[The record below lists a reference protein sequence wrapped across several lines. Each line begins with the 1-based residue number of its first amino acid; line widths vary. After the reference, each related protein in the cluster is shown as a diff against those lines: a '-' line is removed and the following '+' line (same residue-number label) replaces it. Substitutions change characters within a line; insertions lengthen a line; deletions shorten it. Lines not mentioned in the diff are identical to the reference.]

1 MKDSLEVYL
10 KDNISVNVSINS
22 WNGKEWL
29 PLFLTERYAFY
40 QMNLLG
46 ESCLLIEILRE
57 APGIDDMRKHMKAI
71 RKNFEGSLVFLFK
84 SISLFRRKS
93 LIEHRIPFIVENGQM
108 YLPFLG
114 IDLKKAT
121 KEQVNQIEK
130 FASSTQL
137 VFLYFLYQKNLRIN
151 ATELVMV
158 LNVSAMTASRILND
172 LYTLGLLT
180 YEISGKTGRSKEY
193 QRIDD
198 PEYYRRGSKYLK
210 NPVIKVVYM
219 EKIPDDYPVAGLE
232 ALSKIT
238 MINPPKRRVRAATRQ
253 KLKKVEERI
262 VRNRDQVADR
272 DLTEL
277 QIWDYDPDFLAKDKL
292 VDLVSLSV
300 SLGEMKDDRVE
311 KAIEERLKDERWYTG

>member
-1 MKDSLEVYL
+1 LKDSLEVYL
-10 KDNISVNVSINS
+10 KDNISANVSINP

-46 ESCLLIEILRE
+46 ESCLLIKIIRE

-93 LIEHRIPFIVENGQM
+93 LVEHRIPFIVENGQM

-114 IDLKKAT
+114 IDFKKAT

-151 ATELVMV
+151 ATELAMV

-193 QRIDD
+193 QRIGD
-198 PEYYRRGSKYLK
+198 PEYYRRGGKYLK

-238 MINPPKRRVRAATRQ
+238 MINPPKRRVRAVSKQ
-253 KLKKVEERI
+253 KLSGMMEHIIK
-262 VRNRDQVADR
+262 NLDQIADQ
-272 DLTEL
+272 DLAEL
-277 QIWDYDPDFLAKDKL
+277 QIWEYEPGFLATEKQ
-292 VDLVSLSV
+292 VDIVSLAMSV
-300 SLGEMKDDRVE
+300 SELRDDRVE
-311 KAIEERLKDERWYTG
+311 QAIEERLKDERWYTG

>member
-1 MKDSLEVYL
+1 LKDSLEVYL